1 MYKVPLYLFQKLNV
15 FLRFNLVVVDKCSV
29 GAAQVHHVQLDSPAL
44 GGVGS
49 GVGDQSVL
57 EHRVLLATRQVVQG
71 HISNLNTMISRFETS
86 PSLSI

>member
-1 MYKVPLYLFQKLNV
+1 MKKVPFYLFQELNV

-44 GGVGS
+44 GRVWS

-71 HISNLNTMISRFETS
+71 HISNLNTMISRFEIS